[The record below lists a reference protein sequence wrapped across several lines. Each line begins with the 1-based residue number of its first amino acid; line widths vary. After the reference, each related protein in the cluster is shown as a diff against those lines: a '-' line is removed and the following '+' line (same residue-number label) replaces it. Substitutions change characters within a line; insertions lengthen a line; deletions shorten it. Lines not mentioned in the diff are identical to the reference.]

1 MIENAQPYRGPLGVL
16 LGAAAVVIVIAGL
29 KLASPLIV
37 PFLLAAFIATI
48 LIPPLQWLLGLRVPL
63 PVAILLL
70 LLGLVLVFVPLFLVA
85 GAALDDFRIALPGY
99 LEKIQNMTT
108 STTEWLRSRG
118 IETGGEA
125 LKEIVAPSTLLSLMR
140 QVGGGLG
147 TALASFLLVM
157 FTLIFILAESSGFP
171 GKIREALGGKS
182 ELLDSFRDL
191 SRRLQDY
198 LRIKTLVS
206 LMTGVFVTFCL
217 TLIGL
222 DFAILWGLLAFLL
235 NYIPNI
241 GSILAAV
248 PPVLLAIVAL
258 DPTGVVLV
266 ISAYLAV
273 NMIVGN
279 ILEPRMFGKGLGL
292 STLVVF
298 ISLVF
303 WGWVFGPVG
312 MLLSGPLTMAL
323 KIALETHP
331 NTRWFAI
338 LLGPSRASDEP
349 VKADDAPKE
358 PD

>member
-1 MIENAQPYRGPLGVL
+1 MMDNVDFHRGPLGVL
-16 LGAAAVVIVIAGL
+16 LGAAAIVVIVAGL
-29 KLASPLIV
+29 KFASPLVV

-48 LIPPLQWLLGLRVPL
+48 LIPPLQWLTRLRVPL
-63 PVAILLL
+63 PLAMLVL

-85 GAALDDFRIALPGY
+85 GAALDDFRVALPGY
-99 LEKIQNMTT
+99 LEKVESVTA
-108 STTEWLRSRG
+108 SATEWLRTRG

-125 LKEIVAPSTLLSLMR
+125 LNDIVAPSTLLSLMR
-140 QVGGGLG
+140 QVGGGVG
-147 TALASFLLVM
+147 TALTYFVLVI

-171 GKIREALGGKS
+171 GKIREALGEKS

-191 SRRLQDY
+191 SKRLQDY

-206 LMTGVFVTFCL
+206 LMTGVFVTLSL

-235 NYIPNI
+235 NYVPNI
-241 GSILAAV
+241 GSILAAI
-248 PPVLLAIVAL
+248 PPVLLAAVAL
-258 DPTGVVLV
+258 EPTGVLLV
-266 ISAYLAV
+266 IAAYLAV

-279 ILEPRMFGKGLGL
+279 VLEPRMFGKGLGL

-338 LLGPSRASDEP
+338 LLGPSRE
-349 VKADDAPKE
+349 ADDATPSDDPPKD